1 MSPDID
7 SLIEEC
13 TRGGIYATLYLS
25 RLGLRNL
32 AKNPGKSGKP
42 DFNSTPVVQRFW
54 DSTNLIVK
62 SIATQY
68 NSRKAIREALR
79 KRRICLDQ
87 IARPCLK
94 TFGHQIWGT
103 GANASLVT
111 SVDTVAKISGT
122 PTVKSNSRGKN
133 PSKPK
138 ALPQIAESAYSRHLI
153 YEDPNDR
160 RK

>member
-13 TRGGIYATLYLS
+13 TRGGEYATLYMS
-25 RLGLRNL
+25 RLGLLDL
-32 AKNPGKSGKP
+32 A
-42 DFNSTPVVQRFW
+42 STPVFQRFW
-54 DSTNLIVK
+54 NSTKPIVK

-68 NSRKAIREALR
+68 NSRNSIREALR

-103 GANASLVT
+103 GANASLVA
-111 SVDTVAKISGT
+111 SVNTIAKTSGT
-122 PTVKSNSRGKN
+122 PTVKRNSRGKN

-138 ALPQIAESAYSRHLI
+138 ALSQIAESAYSRHLI